1 MATLVSI
8 GVKHGYGLRLEDI
21 IELNERKL
29 ALKFTYISP
38 SPSILASTSGKIS
51 KVLFLLRLLG
61 HSATRRHRY
70 FLFSVAAIMVAL
82 NIFTNGVI
90 LGQCSPIEK
99 GWKPWIPGKCLSARW
114 FDIGGRIQ
122 AGQCVCGSC

>member
-8 GVKHGYGLRLEDI
+8 GVKHGYGLHLEDI
-21 IELNERKL
+21 IELNGREL
-29 ALKFTYISP
+29 ALKYTYISP
-38 SPSILASTSGKIS
+38 APSIIASTSGKIS
-51 KVLFLLRLLG
+51 MVLFLLRLLG

-82 NIFTNGVI
+82 NIFTIGVI

-99 GWKPWIPGKCLSARW
+99 SWKPWI
-114 FDIGGRIQ
+114 
-122 AGQCVCGSC
+122 AGNA